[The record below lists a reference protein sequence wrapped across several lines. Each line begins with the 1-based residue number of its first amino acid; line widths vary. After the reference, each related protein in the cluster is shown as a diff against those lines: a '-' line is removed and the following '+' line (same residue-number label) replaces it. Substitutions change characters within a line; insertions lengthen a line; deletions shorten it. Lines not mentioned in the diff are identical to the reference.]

1 MYLIGQRGGRGGGM
15 GCIPGGRGGDTGSI
29 PGGGGVDIWQ
39 DKYKKLIKVRT
50 TPPPWGKWV
59 EVRLV

>member
-1 MYLIGQRGGRGGGM
+1 MYLIRQRGGRGEGT
-15 GCIPGGRGGDTGSI
+15 GCIPGGRGGDTGLI
-29 PGGGGVDIWQ
+29 PGGGGVDLWQ
-39 DKYKKLIKVRT
+39 DKCKKLIKVRI